1 VGAPTILIKGSALSD
16 IAIILLAAGHS
27 RRFGTDNKLL
37 AGFDGKPLISHMATP
52 LLALPT
58 SKRIA
63 AIGRDIDPDLL
74 PGFETVVPNAT
85 DALQSDSLKAALAV
99 ALEKQPDGVLLCLAD
114 MPLIPQSHYEQLLA
128 YWNGPATLAATRL
141 KQRLM
146 PPALF
151 GKNWFS
157 ALMQLEGDQGARA
170 LLVEAQNSIPLAEA
184 LAVDIDTVT
193 DLQRL
198 RLFQV

>member
-1 VGAPTILIKGSALSD
+1 LPD

-27 RRFGTDNKLL
+27 RRFGASNKLL
-37 AGFDGKPLISHMATP
+37 AQLEGKPLVSHVATT
-52 LLALPT
+52 LLALPNAR
-58 SKRIA
+58 RIA

-74 PGFETVVPNAT
+74 PGFETVVPNAK
-85 DALQSDSLKAALAV
+85 DVLQSDSLKAALLV
-99 ALEKQPDGVLLCLAD
+99 ALEKQPDGVLLCLGD
-114 MPLIPQSHYEQLLA
+114 MPLIPQSHYEQVLGCW
-128 YWNGPATLAATRL
+128 YGPATLVATQL
-141 KQRLM
+141 QQRLM

-157 ALMQLEGDQGARA
+157 ALMQIKGDLGARA
-170 LLVEAQNSIPLAEA
+170 LLGEAQNSIPLAEA

-198 RLFQV
+198 RLFQT